1 MKTAIDRIKFAI
13 YLAKVNLKTQRPGD
27 RLNLLDDLK
36 QFSLSKGGSLLKDLG
51 GINATPLKEPLPG
64 DYTEND
70 FLKLQ
75 KDLKNLLAGVAKKS
89 TGERAMGAMTRMG
102 PVDLNLSDHFGY
114 GAVCVSAIGST
125 RDMFLLQLLFLF
137 LQEGVENLMTCPECG
152 EVFFREDKRQKY
164 CKRGC
169 SNLASVKRFHR
180 KAKKGRKKK

>member
-13 YLAKVNLKTQRPGD
+13 RLAKVDLQTLRPGD
-27 RLNLLDDLK
+27 WLNLRDDLA
-36 QFSLSKGGSLLKDLG
+36 QFSISKGGSSLKDLG
-51 GINATPLKEPLPG
+51 GIRAVPLKEPLPG

-75 KDLKNLLAGVAKKS
+75 KDMKNLLAGVSRIS
-89 TGERAMGAMTRMG
+89 TEKGAMGAMTRLG
-102 PVDLNLSDHFGY
+102 PVDLNLSDPFGY
-114 GAVCVSAIGST
+114 GEVFVSAQGST
-125 RDMFLLQLLFLF
+125 RDMFLLQLLFL
-137 LQEGVENLMTCPECG
+137 LRQEGVENLMTCPECG

-180 KAKKGRKKK
+180 KAKKGRKK